1 MNLQYCGTHALV
13 QPETQIHFELFTLGL
28 EQEPPKIQ
36 LNLEH
41 TSYQW
46 IELSKLS
53 SLKPVLITQFI
64 EGLLKTN
71 ISAIA

>member
-1 MNLQYCGTHALV
+1 MNLQYCGTHVLV
-13 QPETQIHFELFTLGL
+13 QPETQIHLELFTLVL

-36 LNLEH
+36 LNSEH
-41 TSYQW
+41 TAYQW
-46 IELSKLS
+46 IEISKLS